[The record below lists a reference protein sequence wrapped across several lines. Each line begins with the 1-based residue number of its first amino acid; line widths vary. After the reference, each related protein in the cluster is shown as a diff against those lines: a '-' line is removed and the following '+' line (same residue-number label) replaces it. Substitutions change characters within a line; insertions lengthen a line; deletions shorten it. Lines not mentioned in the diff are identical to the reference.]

1 MSRDSATGEAVA
13 VGDGW
18 LVAAEERLRDALAI
32 ASP

>member
-1 MSRDSATGEAVA
+1 VA